1 MRMRPLVDGERKR
14 MIAPKTC
21 RLGETMTFCGYADDY
36 GRPISAV
43 EFSLDGGDT
52 WALLDV
58 SAAKPGLSVQWEY
71 SYTPKRLG
79 RYQLMVRSVSPDG
92 RRSPTNAVVEFFV
105 EA

>member
-1 MRMRPLVDGERKR
+1 

-21 RLGETMTFCGYADDY
+21 RLGETMTFRGYADDY
-36 GRPISAV
+36 GRAIAGV
-43 EFSLDGGDT
+43 EFSLDVGDT
-52 WALLDV
+52 WALFDV
-58 SAAKPGLSVQWEY
+58 SEADPGLSVQWEY
-71 SYTPKRLG
+71 SYTPKAVG